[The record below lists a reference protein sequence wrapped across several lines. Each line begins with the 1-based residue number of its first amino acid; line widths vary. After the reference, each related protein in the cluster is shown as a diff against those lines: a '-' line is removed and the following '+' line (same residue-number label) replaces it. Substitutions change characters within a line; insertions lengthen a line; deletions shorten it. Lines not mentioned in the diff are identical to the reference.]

1 MPHLSP
7 GAALFCR
14 FALFVCCR
22 FAGRASQCRRIA
34 AGTTFLV
41 IGEERRVDFG
51 LWQTS
56 AFHQIIMQ
64 RVDQSFGRDAFRLAD
79 ARPEPVGEVEK

>member
-7 GAALFCR
+7 GAALFYF

-22 FAGRASQCRRIA
+22 LVGRASQCRRIA
-34 AGTTFLV
+34 AGATFLV
-41 IGEERRVDFG
+41 IGEERRVGFG

-56 AFHQIIMQ
+56 ALHQISMQ
-64 RVDQSFGRDAFRLAD
+64 GVDQSFGRDAFRLAD